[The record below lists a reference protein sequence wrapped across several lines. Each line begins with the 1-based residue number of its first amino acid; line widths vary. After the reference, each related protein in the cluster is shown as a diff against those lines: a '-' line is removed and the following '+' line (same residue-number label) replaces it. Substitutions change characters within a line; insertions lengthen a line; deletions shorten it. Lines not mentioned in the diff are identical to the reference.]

1 VSSSFLL
8 LVGFGFGFG
17 LCSFPHILC
26 IILVP
31 PHPFSW
37 LALDGSAL
45 VRMKPVAVALATPVA
60 GLTSQQ
66 CMFASTCGNWLVGG
80 GGGGGG
86 GGQLQQQQQYR
97 LSCSSLSSCSQV
109 QFVNASL
116 CSVTTCGNG
125 AGHSLV
131 VQEVSAAAS
140 HRMAVQSCDSSFAA
154 GCSGLRRV
162 GRGMDSGGRLNGGGC
177 GHYRLARLRCLGSG
191 DLSNNNNNNSSNGPS
206 ERASRRDGASEG
218 EAETGNSGGMEEEVA
233 SSSVWDL
240 QARRKRMQVRITKFE
255 TICLCFWMI
264 LGLRLAIP
272 QLLVDSSHG
281 RKLSK
286 HITEL
291 NTSCG

>member
-1 VSSSFLL
+1 MHHFSAT
-8 LVGFGFGFG
+8 
-17 LCSFPHILC
+17 P
-26 IILVP
+26 
-31 PHPFSW
+31 PFSW

-66 CMFASTCGNWLVGG
+66 CVFASTCGNWLVGG
-80 GGGGGG
+80 GGGGG
-86 GGQLQQQQQYR
+86 QQQQQQQYR

-191 DLSNNNNNNSSNGPS
+191 DLSNNNNNNNSSNGPS

-218 EAETGNSGGMEEEVA
+218 EAETGNGGGMEEEVA
-233 SSSVWDL
+233 SSPVWDL

-255 TICLCFWMI
+255 TVCLCF
-264 LGLRLAIP
+264 
-272 QLLVDSSHG
+272 
-281 RKLSK
+281 
-286 HITEL
+286 
-291 NTSCG
+291 